1 MLRISVENHFGMV
14 FIQNSNSDIKIRRTL
29 WRHFGKFN
37 PMDYGLAG
45 IGKSPLKFRNYFFK
59 FNPLLPFQKLFIF
72 LIEFTIYLKFFI

>member
-14 FIQNSNSDIKIRRTL
+14 FIQDSNSDIKIRRTL

-45 IGKSPLKFRNYFFK
+45 IGKSPLQFRNYFLILI
-59 FNPLLPFQKLFIF
+59 PRFQFEI
-72 LIEFTIYLKFFI
+72 LIAFHFY